1 MGLFRGNIPR
11 TSWRTRFVS
20 KPAGTLLGLCAFL
33 LPAAGTAQPDRSAAG
48 HIDHI
53 VVVVN
58 DDVITDSELAARIAE
73 VKREL
78 AERKIQMPPQAVLKK
93 QVLERMVL
101 ERIQLQHATRLGVRI
116 SERDID
122 RAVKRVADRNRMTSK
137 ELYEALRRLG
147 VEQRAYRSQIRDQV
161 MIEKLLEREIN
172 NRVTVTDSEVED
184 FLANLRKQARVDD
197 AFNVSHILIGLP
209 EGASPT
215 DVQEAK
221 RKAGEVRDS
230 LLAGANFEEAAL
242 VYSQGQEALKGGAL
256 GWKKAGQLPALF
268 LDALEALQPGEI
280 SEVLRSPI
288 GFHILKLNGRQ
299 AGERSAPVTQTHAR
313 QILMRPS
320 EVQSIGDI
328 KTRLE
333 GLRERA
339 LLGDDFADLA
349 RAHSEDAGSAAR
361 GGDLGWVMPG
371 QIVPEFEKAMDQL
384 QPGEISQPI
393 ESPFGVHL
401 IQVLERRVQDMS
413 EERDRNAAR
422 QQIHARKANEQYEQW
437 LRRLRDEAYVEYKES
452 VQKGARVSPSSPSSV
467 GMAT

>member
-1 MGLFRGNIPR
+1 MVLCRDNTPR
-11 TSWRTRFVS
+11 TSWRLRLLGR
-20 KPAGTLLGLCAFL
+20 PAGALGLIACL
-33 LPAAGTAQPDRSAAG
+33 VPAVGTAQSDSSGALY
-48 HIDHI
+48 IDHI

-58 DDVITDSELAARIAE
+58 DDVITDSELAARIEE
-73 VKREL
+73 VEREL
-78 AERKIQMPPQAVLKK
+78 RERKIQMPPQPVLKK

-101 ERIQLQHATRLGVRI
+101 ERIQLQHATRLGVRV

-122 RAVKRVADRNRMTSK
+122 RAVKQVAKRNRMTSE
-137 ELYEALRRLG
+137 ELYQALRTLG
-147 VEQRAYRSQIRDQV
+147 MDQQSYRNQLRDQV

-172 NRVTVTDSEVED
+172 NRVTVTDSEVDD

-197 AFNVSHILIGLP
+197 SFDISHILIGVP
-209 EGASPT
+209 EGASPKE
-215 DVQEAK
+215 VQEAK
-221 RKAGEVRDS
+221 RKADEVRDS

-268 LDALEALQPGEI
+268 LEALEQLQPGEV

-288 GFHILKLNGRQ
+288 GFHILKLNDRQ

-320 EVQSIGDI
+320 EIQSISDI

-339 LLGDDFADLA
+339 LLGDDFAELA

-371 QIVPEFEKAMDQL
+371 QTVPEFERAMNELQL
-384 QPGEISQPI
+384 GEISQPV

-422 QQIHARKANEQYEQW
+422 QQIHARKADEQYEQW
-437 LRRLRDEAYVEYKES
+437 LRRLRDEAYVEYKEGVPKDS
-452 VQKGARVSPSSPSSV
+452 PVSPAS
-467 GMAT
+467 

>member
-1 MGLFRGNIPR
+1 MVLCRDNTPR
-11 TSWRTRFVS
+11 TSWRLRLLGR
-20 KPAGTLLGLCAFL
+20 PAGALGLIACL
-33 LPAAGTAQPDRSAAG
+33 VPAVGTAQSDSSGALY
-48 HIDHI
+48 IDHI

-58 DDVITDSELAARIAE
+58 DDVITDSELAARIEE
-73 VKREL
+73 VEREL
-78 AERKIQMPPQAVLKK
+78 RERKIQMPPQPVLKK

-101 ERIQLQHATRLGVRI
+101 ERIQLQHATRLGVRV

-122 RAVKRVADRNRMTSK
+122 RAVKQVAKRNRMTSE
-137 ELYEALRRLG
+137 ELYQALRTLG
-147 VEQRAYRSQIRDQV
+147 MDQQSYRNQLRDQV

-172 NRVTVTDSEVED
+172 NRVTVTDSEVDD

-197 AFNVSHILIGLP
+197 SFDISHILIGVP
-209 EGASPT
+209 EGASPKE
-215 DVQEAK
+215 VQEAK
-221 RKAGEVRDS
+221 RKADEVRDS

-268 LDALEALQPGEI
+268 LEALEQLQPGEV

-288 GFHILKLNGRQ
+288 GFHILKLNDRQ

-320 EVQSIGDI
+320 EIQSISDI

-339 LLGDDFADLA
+339 LLGDDFAELA

-371 QIVPEFEKAMDQL
+371 QTVPEFERAMNELQL
-384 QPGEISQPI
+384 GEISQPV

-413 EERDRNAAR
+413 DERDRNAAR
-422 QQIHARKANEQYEQW
+422 QQIHARKADEQYEQW
-437 LRRLRDEAYVEYKES
+437 LRRLRDEAYVEYKEGVPKDS
-452 VQKGARVSPSSPSSV
+452 PVSPAS
-467 GMAT
+467 